1 MSVFNIA
8 YNNFKNNIKVY
19 TMFFISMIFS
29 VVILSNFLIM
39 MDGEAM
45 KVLGDMNEEYSK
57 LILQVITVILV
68 IFMFFF
74 IWYAS
79 NIFLRNRKK
88 EIGIYAFMGLDS
100 SVIGKIYFIEMM
112 LIGVSASIIGT
123 TIGVVLSKFFQIVVF
138 KIADFNIDVTFN
150 VSLNSIIYTVAI
162 FMCIFLFMSIKGFI
176 SIVRSKIVDLLNANK
191 KQEKM
196 PKVNFIIYI
205 IGIISLFLIGYG
217 YYLVNEEAMNALKTL
232 VLVCIGTY
240 GLFGAVFPIV
250 FNFLINRKSILYKG
264 SNIVTINNL
273 AYRFKKNY
281 TIYAT
286 IAILTATT
294 TTVLGTAFSMKT
306 TYENSQRNITLYS
319 LAISSTDEFNSEQ
332 IAHKLKEVGEEKYS
346 LNTKVLKVN
355 STLKDVPEYQNDEY
369 IVVSYDNLSNI
380 LKANGDEKDLDK
392 FNEEMVEGNNV
403 IYIERPGTLM
413 SFLANTND
421 ITLNDVKFNVSESTR
436 IRVFGEALNY
446 STIVVNNDEYEKLKE
461 TATEINFY
469 GIKIENE
476 ENIINVIDEIG
487 KNLNLETTHGFY
499 GQFELKTI
507 EWVKFV
513 YAIGGFLFLVMAL
526 AEASI
531 IYIKIYSDANEDKQK
546 YKTLLSIGASKK
558 DISKSISREV
568 ALFYFIP
575 LVVGAIHSYFAINAL
590 ADFMKENL
598 NFVYLLS
605 LVICIAIF
613 IVNCIISIIGFKK
626 NNRNKEKLRI

>member
-8 YNNFKNNIKVY
+8 YNNFKNNIKIY
-19 TMFFISMIFS
+19 IMFFISMIFS

-39 MDGEAM
+39 MNGDAM

-112 LIGVSASIIGT
+112 LIGVSASLIGT
-123 TIGVVLSKFFQIVVF
+123 IIGVVLSKFFQVIVF
-138 KIADFNIDVTFN
+138 KIADFNIDVTFS
-150 VSLNSIIYTVAI
+150 VSISSIIYTVAI

-176 SIVRSKIVDLLNANK
+176 SIVRSKIVDLLNASK

-196 PKVNFIIYI
+196 LKVNFLIYI
-205 IGIISLFLIGYG
+205 VAIISLVLIGYG
-217 YYLVNEEAMNALKTL
+217 YYLVNEEATYALKTL
-232 VLVCIGTY
+232 MLVCIGTY
-240 GLFGAVFPIV
+240 GLFGAVFQVV
-250 FNFLINRKSILYKG
+250 FNLLINKKSILYKG
-264 SNIVTINNL
+264 ANIIIINNL

-281 TIYAT
+281 TVYAT

-294 TTVLGTAFSMKT
+294 TTVLGTAFSMKK

-319 LAISSTDEFNSEQ
+319 LAISSIEEFNSEEV
-332 IAHKLKEVGEEKYS
+332 AKKLKEVGKEKYS
-346 LNTKVLKVN
+346 LETKVLKVK
-355 STLKDVPEYQNDEY
+355 STLKDVPQYENDEY
-369 IVVSYDNLSNI
+369 IVLSYDNLSNI
-380 LKANGDEKDLDK
+380 LKANGDEKDLVK
-392 FNEEMVEGNNV
+392 FNEEMVQGNNA

-413 SFLANTND
+413 SLLSNIKD
-421 ITLNDVKFNVSESTR
+421 VTLNDGKFNISESTR

-446 STIVVNNDEYEKLKE
+446 ATIIVNNNEYEKLREK
-461 TATEINFY
+461 ATEINFY

-476 ENIINVIDEIG
+476 ENIINVLEEIG
-487 KNLNLETTHGFY
+487 KNLNLETTQGFY
-499 GQFELKTI
+499 GQYELKTI

-513 YAIGGFLFLVMAL
+513 YAIGGFLFLVMVL

-546 YKTLLSIGASKK
+546 YKILLSIGASKK

-568 ALFYFIP
+568 ALFYLIP
-575 LVVGAIHSYFAINAL
+575 LAVGSIHSYFAINVL

-605 LVICIAIF
+605 LLICIAIF
-613 IVNCIISIIGFKK
+613 IVNCIVSIIGFKRTIGINK
-626 NNRNKEKLRI
+626 N

>member
-196 PKVNFIIYI
+196 PKVNFLIYV

-250 FNFLINRKSILYKG
+250 FNFLINRKSILYKE

-319 LAISSTDEFNSEQ
+319 LALSSTDEFNSEE
-332 IAHKLKEVGEEKYS
+332 IADKLKEVGEEKYS

-355 STLKDVPEYQNDEY
+355 STLKDVPQYQNDEY

-626 NNRNKEKLRI
+626 IIGIKKN

>member
-29 VVILSNFLIM
+29 VVVLSNFLIM
-39 MDGEAM
+39 MNGDAM

-112 LIGVSASIIGT
+112 LIGVSASLIGT
-123 TIGVVLSKFFQIVVF
+123 IIGVVLSKFFQIIVF

-150 VSLNSIIYTVAI
+150 VSINSIIYTVSI

-196 PKVNFIIYI
+196 PKVNFLIYV

-294 TTVLGTAFSMKT
+294 TTVLGTAFSMKK

-319 LAISSTDEFNSEQ
+319 LAISSIEEFNSEEV
-332 IAHKLKEVGEEKYS
+332 AKKLKEVGKEKYS
-346 LNTKVLKVN
+346 LETKVLKVK
-355 STLKDVPEYQNDEY
+355 STLKDVPQYENDEY
-369 IVVSYDNLSNI
+369 IVLSYDNLSNI
-380 LKANGDEKDLDK
+380 LKENGDEKDLVK
-392 FNEEMVEGNNV
+392 FNEEMVQGNNA

-413 SFLANTND
+413 SLLSNIKD
-421 ITLNDVKFNVSESTR
+421 VTLNDVKFNISESTR
-436 IRVFGEALNY
+436 IRIFGEALNY
-446 STIVVNNDEYEKLKE
+446 VTIIVNNDEYEKLRE

-476 ENIINVIDEIG
+476 ENIINVIEEIG
-487 KNLNLETTHGFY
+487 KNLNLETTQGFY
-499 GQFELKTI
+499 GQYELKTI

-513 YAIGGFLFLVMAL
+513 YAIGGFLFLVMVL

-546 YKTLLSIGASKK
+546 YKTLVNIGASKK

-575 LVVGAIHSYFAINAL
+575 LAVGSIHSYFAINVL

-598 NFVYLLS
+598 NFVYLIS
-605 LVICIAIF
+605 LLICIAIF
-613 IVNCIISIIGFKK
+613 IVNCIISIMGFKK
-626 NNRNKEKLRI
+626 IIGTKKN

>member
-29 VVILSNFLIM
+29 VVVLSNFLIM
-39 MDGEAM
+39 IDGDAM

-57 LILQVITVILV
+57 LILQAITIILI

-112 LIGVSASIIGT
+112 LIGISASIIGT
-123 TIGVVLSKFFQIVVF
+123 AIGVVLSKFFQIVVF
-138 KIADFNIDVTFN
+138 KIADFNIDVSFK
-150 VSLNSIIYTVAI
+150 VSLNSIIYTTVI

-176 SIVRSKIVDLLNANK
+176 SIVRSKIVDLLNESK

-196 PKVNFIIYI
+196 PKINFLIYVI
-205 IGIISLFLIGYG
+205 AIISLILIGFG
-217 YYLVNEEAMNALKTL
+217 YYLVNKEATDALKTL
-232 VLVCIGTY
+232 ILVCIGTY

-250 FNFLINRKSILYKG
+250 FNFLINKKSILYKG
-264 SNIVTINNL
+264 ANIITINNL

-281 TIYAT
+281 TVYAT

-306 TYENSQRNITLYS
+306 TYENSQRNINLYS
-319 LAISSTDEFNSEQ
+319 LAISSTNEFNSEE
-332 IAHKLKEVGEEKYS
+332 ISDKLKEVGEEKHS
-346 LNTKVLKVN
+346 LKTKVLKVN
-355 STLKDVPEYQNDEY
+355 STLKDVPESQNNEY
-369 IVVSYDNLSNI
+369 IVVSYDNLPNI
-380 LKANGDEKDLDK
+380 LKANGDEKELARL
-392 FNEEMVEGNNV
+392 NEEMVQGNNA

-413 SFLANTND
+413 SLLTNTKD
-421 ITLNDVKFNVSESTR
+421 ITLNDVEFNVSESTR

-446 STIVVNNDEYEKLKE
+446 STIIVNNDEYEKLKE
-461 TATEINFY
+461 IATEINFY

-476 ENIINVIDEIG
+476 ENIINVIDEVG
-487 KNLNLETTHGFY
+487 KNLNLETTQGYY
-499 GQFELKTI
+499 GLYELQKI

-558 DISKSISREV
+558 DIGKSIRREV

-575 LVVGAIHSYFAINAL
+575 LAVGSIHSYFAINTL

-598 NFVYLLS
+598 NSVYLLS
-605 LVICIAIF
+605 LIICVVIF

-626 NNRNKEKLRI
+626 IIGINKK

>member
-29 VVILSNFLIM
+29 VVVLSNFLIM

-150 VSLNSIIYTVAI
+150 VSLNSIIYTIAI

-205 IGIISLFLIGYG
+205 IAIIALFLIGYG
-217 YYLVNEEAMNALKTL
+217 YYLVSKQAMNALKTL

-319 LAISSTDEFNSEQ
+319 LAISSTDEFNSEE

-461 TATEINFY
+461 IATEINFY

-626 NNRNKEKLRI
+626 IIGIKKN

>member
-29 VVILSNFLIM
+29 VVVLSNFLIM
-39 MDGEAM
+39 MNGDAM

-112 LIGVSASIIGT
+112 LIGVSASLIGT
-123 TIGVVLSKFFQIVVF
+123 IIGVVLSKFFQIVVF

-150 VSLNSIIYTVAI
+150 VSISSIIYTVLI

-176 SIVRSKIVDLLNANK
+176 SIVRSKIVDLLNASK

-196 PKVNFIIYI
+196 PKVNFLIYI
-205 IGIISLFLIGYG
+205 VAIISLVLIGYG
-217 YYLVNEEAMNALKTL
+217 YYLVDKEATDALKTL
-232 VLVCIGTY
+232 ILVCIGTY
-240 GLFGAVFPIV
+240 GLFGAVFQVV
-250 FNFLINRKSILYKG
+250 FNLLINKKSILYKG
-264 SNIVTINNL
+264 ANIITINNL

-281 TIYAT
+281 TVYAT

-294 TTVLGTAFSMKT
+294 TTVLGTAFSMKK

-319 LAISSTDEFNSEQ
+319 LAISSKDEFNSEE
-332 IAHKLKEVGEEKYS
+332 IANKLKEIGEEKYS
-346 LNTKVLKVN
+346 LETKVIKVK
-355 STLKDVPEYQNDEY
+355 STLKDVPQYQNDEY

-380 LKANGDEKDLDK
+380 LKANGDEKDLVK
-392 FNEEMVEGNNV
+392 FNEEMVQGNNA

-413 SFLANTND
+413 SLLSNIKD
-421 ITLNDVKFNVSESTR
+421 ITLNDVNFNISESTR
-436 IRVFGEALNY
+436 IRIFGEALNY
-446 STIVVNNDEYEKLKE
+446 ATIIVNNDEYEKLRE

-476 ENIINVIDEIG
+476 ENIINVIEEIG
-487 KNLNLETTHGFY
+487 KNLNLETTQGFY
-499 GQFELKTI
+499 GQYELKTI
-507 EWVKFV
+507 EWVKFI
-513 YAIGGFLFLVMAL
+513 YAIGGFLFLVMVL

-546 YKTLLSIGASKK
+546 YKTLSSIGASKK

-575 LVVGAIHSYFAINAL
+575 LAVGSIHSYFAINAL

-605 LVICIAIF
+605 LLICIAIF

-626 NNRNKEKLRI
+626 IIGINKN

>member
-1 MSVFNIA
+1 MSVFNID

-29 VVILSNFLIM
+29 VVVLSNFSIM
-39 MDGEAM
+39 MDSDAM

-57 LILQVITVILV
+57 LILKVITVILI
-68 IFMFFF
+68 IFIIFF

-112 LIGVSASIIGT
+112 LIGISAIIIGT
-123 TIGVVLSKFFQIVVF
+123 IIGVSLSKFFQIIVF
-138 KIADFNIDVTFN
+138 KIADFNIDVTFK
-150 VSLNSIIYTVAI
+150 VSLNSIIYPVAI
-162 FMCIFLFMSIKGFI
+162 FMGIFLFMSIKGFI

-196 PKVNFIIYI
+196 PKVNLFIYVIA
-205 IGIISLFLIGYG
+205 IISLILIGYG
-217 YYLVNEEAMNALKTL
+217 YYLVNKQAMNALKTL
-232 VLVCIGTY
+232 LLVCIGTY

-250 FNFLINRKSILYKG
+250 FNFLIKRKSILYKG
-264 SNIVTINNL
+264 TNIITINNL

-281 TIYAT
+281 TVYAT
-286 IAILTATT
+286 IAILTAVT

-306 TYENSQRNITLYS
+306 MYENSQRNIMLYS
-319 LAISSTDEFNSEQ
+319 LAISSTDEFNSEE
-332 IAHKLKEVGEEKYS
+332 IADKLKEVGEEKYS
-346 LNTKVLKVN
+346 LNTKVLKAK
-355 STLKDVPEYQNDEY
+355 STLKDVSEYKNEEY
-369 IVVSYDNLSNI
+369 IVIPYDNLANI
-380 LKANGDEKDLDK
+380 LKANGDEKELDK
-392 FNEEMVEGNNV
+392 FNEEMVQGNNV

-413 SFLANTND
+413 SFLANVKD
-421 ITLNDVKFNVSESTR
+421 ITINDVKFNVSERTR
-436 IRVFGEALNY
+436 TRVLGEALNY
-446 STIVVNNDEYEKLKE
+446 STIIVNNDEYEKLKE
-461 TATEINFY
+461 TGTEINFY

-487 KNLNLETTHGFY
+487 KNLNLETTQGFY
-499 GQFELKTI
+499 GQYELKTI

-513 YAIGGFLFLVMAL
+513 YAIGGFLFLVMVL

-558 DISKSISREV
+558 DIAKSINREI

-575 LVVGAIHSYFAINAL
+575 LAVAAIHSYFAINAL
-590 ADFMKENL
+590 SDFMKENL
-598 NFVYLLS
+598 NNVYLLS

-613 IVNCIISIIGFKK
+613 IMNCIISIIGFKK
-626 NNRNKEKLRI
+626 IIGIKKN

>member
-217 YYLVNEEAMNALKTL
+217 YYLVNEEAINALKTL

-319 LAISSTDEFNSEQ
+319 LALSSTDEFNSEE
-332 IAHKLKEVGEEKYS
+332 IADKLKEVGEEKYS
-346 LNTKVLKVN
+346 LNTRVLKVN
-355 STLKDVPEYQNDEY
+355 STLKDVPQYQNDEY

-626 NNRNKEKLRI
+626 IIGIKKN

>member
-240 GLFGAVFPIV
+240 GLFGAVLPIV

-319 LAISSTDEFNSEQ
+319 LAISSTDEFNSEE

-626 NNRNKEKLRI
+626 IIGIKKN

>member
-150 VSLNSIIYTVAI
+150 ISLNSIIYTVAI

-196 PKVNFIIYI
+196 PKVNFLIYV

-319 LAISSTDEFNSEQ
+319 LALSSTDEFNSEE
-332 IAHKLKEVGEEKYS
+332 IADKLKEVGEEKYS

-355 STLKDVPEYQNDEY
+355 STLKDVPQYQNDEY

-626 NNRNKEKLRI
+626 IIGIKKN

>member
-196 PKVNFIIYI
+196 PKVNFLIYV

-217 YYLVNEEAMNALKTL
+217 YYLVNEEAINALKTL

-319 LAISSTDEFNSEQ
+319 LALSSTDEFNSEE
-332 IAHKLKEVGEEKYS
+332 IADKLKEVGEEKYS

-355 STLKDVPEYQNDEY
+355 STLKDVPQYQNDEY

-626 NNRNKEKLRI
+626 IIGIKKN

>member
-196 PKVNFIIYI
+196 PKVNFLIYV

-319 LAISSTDEFNSEQ
+319 LALSSTDEFNSKE
-332 IAHKLKEVGEEKYS
+332 IADKLKEVGEEKYS

-355 STLKDVPEYQNDEY
+355 STLKDVPQYQNDEY

-626 NNRNKEKLRI
+626 IIGIKKN

>member
-29 VVILSNFLIM
+29 VVVLSNFLIM
-39 MDGEAM
+39 MNGDAM

-112 LIGVSASIIGT
+112 LIGVSASLIGT
-123 TIGVVLSKFFQIVVF
+123 IIGVVLSKFFQIIVF

-150 VSLNSIIYTVAI
+150 VSINSIIYTVSI

-176 SIVRSKIVDLLNANK
+176 SIVRSKIVDLLNASK

-196 PKVNFIIYI
+196 PKVNFLIYI
-205 IGIISLFLIGYG
+205 VAIISLVLIGYG
-217 YYLVNEEAMNALKTL
+217 YYLVNKEATDALKTL
-232 VLVCIGTY
+232 ILVCIGTY
-240 GLFGAVFPIV
+240 GLFGAVFQVV
-250 FNFLINRKSILYKG
+250 FNLLINKKSILYKG
-264 SNIVTINNL
+264 ANIIIINNL

-281 TIYAT
+281 TVYAT

-294 TTVLGTAFSMKT
+294 TTVLGTAFSMKE

-319 LAISSTDEFNSEQ
+319 LAISSIEEFNSEEV
-332 IAHKLKEVGEEKYS
+332 AKKLKEVGKEKYS
-346 LNTKVLKVN
+346 LETKVLKVK
-355 STLKDVPEYQNDEY
+355 STLKDVPQYENDEY
-369 IVVSYDNLSNI
+369 IVLSYDNLSNI
-380 LKANGDEKDLDK
+380 LKENGDEKDLVK
-392 FNEEMVEGNNV
+392 FNEEMVQGNNA

-413 SFLANTND
+413 SLLSNIKD
-421 ITLNDVKFNVSESTR
+421 VTLNDVKFNISESTR
-436 IRVFGEALNY
+436 IRIFGEALNY
-446 STIVVNNDEYEKLKE
+446 VTIIVNNDEYEKLRE

-476 ENIINVIDEIG
+476 ENIINVIEEIG
-487 KNLNLETTHGFY
+487 KNLNLETTQGFY
-499 GQFELKTI
+499 GQYELKTI

-513 YAIGGFLFLVMAL
+513 YAIGGFLFLVMVL

-546 YKTLLSIGASKK
+546 YKTLVNIGASKK

-575 LVVGAIHSYFAINAL
+575 LAVGSIHSYFAINVL

-598 NFVYLLS
+598 NFVYLIS
-605 LVICIAIF
+605 LLICIAIF
-613 IVNCIISIIGFKK
+613 IVNCIISIMGFKK
-626 NNRNKEKLRI
+626 IIGTKKN

>member
-29 VVILSNFLIM
+29 VVVLSNFLIM
-39 MDGEAM
+39 MNGDAM

-112 LIGVSASIIGT
+112 LIGVSASLIGT
-123 TIGVVLSKFFQIVVF
+123 IIGVVLSKFFQIIVF

-150 VSLNSIIYTVAI
+150 VSINSIIYTVSI

-176 SIVRSKIVDLLNANK
+176 SIVRSKIVDLLNASK

-196 PKVNFIIYI
+196 PKVNFLIYI
-205 IGIISLFLIGYG
+205 VAIISLVLIGYG
-217 YYLVNEEAMNALKTL
+217 YYLVNKEATDALKTL
-232 VLVCIGTY
+232 ILVCIGTY
-240 GLFGAVFPIV
+240 GLFGAVFQVV
-250 FNFLINRKSILYKG
+250 FNLLINKKSILYKG
-264 SNIVTINNL
+264 ANIITINNL

-281 TIYAT
+281 TVYAT

-294 TTVLGTAFSMKT
+294 TTVLGTAFSMKK

-319 LAISSTDEFNSEQ
+319 LAISSKDEFNSEEV
-332 IAHKLKEVGEEKYS
+332 ANKLKEIGEEKYS
-346 LNTKVLKVN
+346 LETKVLKIK
-355 STLKDVPEYQNDEY
+355 STLKDVPQYQNDEY

-380 LKANGDEKDLDK
+380 LKENGDEKDLVK
-392 FNEEMVEGNNV
+392 FNEEMVQGNNA

-413 SFLANTND
+413 SLLSNIKD
-421 ITLNDVKFNVSESTR
+421 VTLNDVKFNISESTR
-436 IRVFGEALNY
+436 IRIFGEALNY
-446 STIVVNNDEYEKLKE
+446 VTIIVNNDEYEKLRE

-476 ENIINVIDEIG
+476 ENIINVIEEIG
-487 KNLNLETTHGFY
+487 KNLNLETTQGFY
-499 GQFELKTI
+499 GQYELKTI

-513 YAIGGFLFLVMAL
+513 YAIGGFLFLVMVL

-546 YKTLLSIGASKK
+546 YKTLVNIGASKK

-575 LVVGAIHSYFAINAL
+575 LAVGSIHSYFAINVL

-598 NFVYLLS
+598 NFVYLIS
-605 LVICIAIF
+605 LLICIAIF
-613 IVNCIISIIGFKK
+613 IVNCIISIMGFKK
-626 NNRNKEKLRI
+626 IIGTKKN

>member
-319 LAISSTDEFNSEQ
+319 LAISSTDEFNSEE

-421 ITLNDVKFNVSESTR
+421 ITLNDVKFDVSESTR

-461 TATEINFY
+461 IATEINFY

-476 ENIINVIDEIG
+476 ENIINVIDGIG

-626 NNRNKEKLRI
+626 IIGIKKN

>member
-29 VVILSNFLIM
+29 VVVLSNFSIM
-39 MDGEAM
+39 MDSDAM

-57 LILQVITVILV
+57 LILKVITIILI
-68 IFMFFF
+68 IFMIFF

-112 LIGVSASIIGT
+112 LIGVSAIIIGT
-123 TIGVVLSKFFQIVVF
+123 IIGIGLSKFFQIIVF

-150 VSLNSIIYTVAI
+150 ISFNSIIYPVAI

-176 SIVRSKIVDLLNANK
+176 SIVRSKIVDLLNASK

-196 PKVNFIIYI
+196 PKVNFLIYI
-205 IGIISLFLIGYG
+205 IAIISLVLIGYG

-232 VLVCIGTY
+232 LLVCIGTY
-240 GLFGAVFPIV
+240 GLFGAVFEVV

-281 TIYAT
+281 TVYAT

-319 LAISSTDEFNSEQ
+319 LAISSTDEFNSEE

-355 STLKDVPEYQNDEY
+355 STLRDVPKYQNNEY

-413 SFLANTND
+413 SFISNIKD

-476 ENIINVIDEIG
+476 ENIINIIDEIG
-487 KNLNLETTHGFY
+487 KNLNLETTQGFY

-513 YAIGGFLFLVMAL
+513 YAIGGFLFLVMVL

-575 LVVGAIHSYFAINAL
+575 LAVGAIHSYFAINAL

-605 LVICIAIF
+605 LVICIVIF

-626 NNRNKEKLRI
+626 IIGIKKN

>member
-112 LIGVSASIIGT
+112 LIGVSALIIGT

-196 PKVNFIIYI
+196 PKVNFLIYV

-319 LAISSTDEFNSEQ
+319 LALSSTDEFNSEE

-355 STLKDVPEYQNDEY
+355 STLKDVPQYQNDEY

-626 NNRNKEKLRI
+626 IIGMKKN

>member
-29 VVILSNFLIM
+29 VVVLSNFLIM
-39 MDGEAM
+39 IDGDAM

-57 LILQVITVILV
+57 LILQAITVILV

-112 LIGVSASIIGT
+112 LIGISASIIGT
-123 TIGVVLSKFFQIVVF
+123 AIGVVLSKFFQIVVF
-138 KIADFNIDVTFN
+138 KIADFNIDVSFN
-150 VSLNSIIYTVAI
+150 LSLNSIIYTTVI

-176 SIVRSKIVDLLNANK
+176 SIVRSKIVDLLNESK

-196 PKVNFIIYI
+196 PKINFLIYVI
-205 IGIISLFLIGYG
+205 AIISLILIGYG
-217 YYLVNEEAMNALKTL
+217 YYLVGKQATDALKTL
-232 VLVCIGTY
+232 ILVCIGTY
-240 GLFGAVFPIV
+240 GLFGAAFPIV
-250 FNFLINRKSILYKG
+250 FNFLINKKSILYKG
-264 SNIVTINNL
+264 ANIITINNL

-281 TIYAT
+281 TVYAT

-306 TYENSQRNITLYS
+306 TYENSQRNINLYS
-319 LAISSTDEFNSEQ
+319 LAISSTNEFNSEE
-332 IAHKLKEVGEEKYS
+332 ISDKLKEVGEEKHS
-346 LNTKVLKVN
+346 LKTKVLKVN
-355 STLKDVPEYQNDEY
+355 STLKDVPESQNNEY
-369 IVVSYDNLSNI
+369 IVVSYDNLPNI
-380 LKANGDEKDLDK
+380 LKANGDEKELAR
-392 FNEEMVEGNNV
+392 FNEEMVQGNNA

-413 SFLANTND
+413 SFLTDTKD
-421 ITLNDVKFNVSESTR
+421 ITLNDVEFNVSESTR

-446 STIVVNNDEYEKLKE
+446 STIIVNNDEYEKLKE
-461 TATEINFY
+461 IATEINFY

-476 ENIINVIDEIG
+476 ENIINVIDEVG
-487 KNLNLETTHGFY
+487 KNINLETTKGYY
-499 GQFELKTI
+499 GLYELQKI

-558 DISKSISREV
+558 DIGKSIRREV

-575 LVVGAIHSYFAINAL
+575 LAVGSIHSYFAINTL

-598 NFVYLLS
+598 NSVYLLS
-605 LVICIAIF
+605 LIICVVIF

-626 NNRNKEKLRI
+626 IIGINKK

>member
-319 LAISSTDEFNSEQ
+319 LAISSTDEFNSEE

-446 STIVVNNDEYEKLKE
+446 SAIVVNNDEYEKLKE

-626 NNRNKEKLRI
+626 IIGIKKN

>member
-196 PKVNFIIYI
+196 PKVNFLIYV

-319 LAISSTDEFNSEQ
+319 LALSSTDEFNSEE
-332 IAHKLKEVGEEKYS
+332 IADKLKEVGEEKYS

-355 STLKDVPEYQNDEY
+355 STLKDVPQYQNDEY

-392 FNEEMVEGNNV
+392 FNEKMVEGNNV

-476 ENIINVIDEIG
+476 ENIINVIDKIG

-605 LVICIAIF
+605 LVIFIAIF

-626 NNRNKEKLRI
+626 IIGIKKN

>member
-29 VVILSNFLIM
+29 VVVLSNFLIM
-39 MDGEAM
+39 MNGDAM

-112 LIGVSASIIGT
+112 LIGVSASLIGT
-123 TIGVVLSKFFQIVVF
+123 IIGVVLSKFFQIIVF

-150 VSLNSIIYTVAI
+150 VSINSIIYTVSI

-176 SIVRSKIVDLLNANK
+176 SIVRSKIVDLLNASK

-196 PKVNFIIYI
+196 PKVNFLIYI
-205 IGIISLFLIGYG
+205 VAIISLVLIGYG
-217 YYLVNEEAMNALKTL
+217 YYLVNKEATDALKTL
-232 VLVCIGTY
+232 ILVCIGTY
-240 GLFGAVFPIV
+240 GLFGAVFQVV
-250 FNFLINRKSILYKG
+250 FNLLINKKSILYKG
-264 SNIVTINNL
+264 ANIITINNL

-281 TIYAT
+281 TVYAT

-294 TTVLGTAFSMKT
+294 TTVLGTAFSMKK

-319 LAISSTDEFNSEQ
+319 LAISSKDEFNSEEV
-332 IAHKLKEVGEEKYS
+332 ANKLKEIGEEKYS
-346 LNTKVLKVN
+346 LETKVLKIK
-355 STLKDVPEYQNDEY
+355 STLKDVPQYQNDEY

-380 LKANGDEKDLDK
+380 LKENGDEKDLVK
-392 FNEEMVEGNNV
+392 FNEEMVQGNNA

-413 SFLANTND
+413 SLLSNIKD
-421 ITLNDVKFNVSESTR
+421 VTLNDVKFNISESTR
-436 IRVFGEALNY
+436 IRIFGEALNY
-446 STIVVNNDEYEKLKE
+446 VTIIVNNDEYEKLRE

-476 ENIINVIDEIG
+476 ENIINVIEEIG
-487 KNLNLETTHGFY
+487 KNLNLETTQGFY
-499 GQFELKTI
+499 GQYELKTI

-513 YAIGGFLFLVMAL
+513 YAIGGFLFLVMVL

-546 YKTLLSIGASKK
+546 YKTLLNIGASKK

-575 LVVGAIHSYFAINAL
+575 LAVGSIHSYFAINVL

-605 LVICIAIF
+605 LLICIAIF
-613 IVNCIISIIGFKK
+613 IVNCIISIMGFKK
-626 NNRNKEKLRI
+626 IIGTKKN

>member
-1 MSVFNIA
+1 
-8 YNNFKNNIKVY
+8 
-19 TMFFISMIFS
+19 
-29 VVILSNFLIM
+29 
-39 MDGEAM
+39 
-45 KVLGDMNEEYSK
+45 
-57 LILQVITVILV
+57 
-68 IFMFFF
+68 
-74 IWYAS
+74 
-79 NIFLRNRKK
+79 
-88 EIGIYAFMGLDS
+88 
-100 SVIGKIYFIEMM
+100 
-112 LIGVSASIIGT
+112 
-123 TIGVVLSKFFQIVVF
+123 
-138 KIADFNIDVTFN
+138 
-150 VSLNSIIYTVAI
+150 
-162 FMCIFLFMSIKGFI
+162 
-176 SIVRSKIVDLLNANK
+176 
-191 KQEKM
+191 
-196 PKVNFIIYI
+196 
-205 IGIISLFLIGYG
+205 
-217 YYLVNEEAMNALKTL
+217 
-232 VLVCIGTY
+232 
-240 GLFGAVFPIV
+240 
-250 FNFLINRKSILYKG
+250 
-264 SNIVTINNL
+264 
-273 AYRFKKNY
+273 
-281 TIYAT
+281 
-286 IAILTATT
+286 
-294 TTVLGTAFSMKT
+294 MKT

-319 LAISSTDEFNSEQ
+319 LALSSTDEFNSEE
-332 IAHKLKEVGEEKYS
+332 IADKLKEVGEEKYS

-355 STLKDVPEYQNDEY
+355 STLKDVPQYQNDEY

-626 NNRNKEKLRI
+626 IIGIKKN

>member
-196 PKVNFIIYI
+196 PKVNFLIYV

-273 AYRFKKNY
+273 VYRFKKNY

-319 LAISSTDEFNSEQ
+319 LALSSTDEFNSEE
-332 IAHKLKEVGEEKYS
+332 IADKLKEVGEEKYS

-355 STLKDVPEYQNDEY
+355 STLKDVPQYQNDEY

-626 NNRNKEKLRI
+626 IIGIKKN

>member
-29 VVILSNFLIM
+29 VVVLSNFLIM
-39 MDGEAM
+39 MNGDAM

-112 LIGVSASIIGT
+112 LIGVSASLIGT
-123 TIGVVLSKFFQIVVF
+123 IIGVVLSKFFQIIVF

-150 VSLNSIIYTVAI
+150 VSINSIIYTVSI

-176 SIVRSKIVDLLNANK
+176 SIVRSKIVDLLNASK

-196 PKVNFIIYI
+196 PKVNFLIYI
-205 IGIISLFLIGYG
+205 VAIISLVLIGYG
-217 YYLVNEEAMNALKTL
+217 YYLVNKEATDALKTL
-232 VLVCIGTY
+232 ILVCIGTY
-240 GLFGAVFPIV
+240 GLFGAVFQVV
-250 FNFLINRKSILYKG
+250 FNLLINKKSILYKG
-264 SNIVTINNL
+264 ANIITINNL

-281 TIYAT
+281 TVYAT

-294 TTVLGTAFSMKT
+294 TTVLGTAFSMKK

-319 LAISSTDEFNSEQ
+319 LAISSKDEFNSEEV
-332 IAHKLKEVGEEKYS
+332 ANKLKEIGEEKYS
-346 LNTKVLKVN
+346 LETKVLKIK
-355 STLKDVPEYQNDEY
+355 STLKDVPQYENDEY

-380 LKANGDEKDLDK
+380 LKENGDEKDLVK
-392 FNEEMVEGNNV
+392 FNEEMVQGNNA

-413 SFLANTND
+413 SLLSNIKD
-421 ITLNDVKFNVSESTR
+421 VTLNDVKFNISESTR
-436 IRVFGEALNY
+436 IRIFGEALNY
-446 STIVVNNDEYEKLKE
+446 VTIIVNNDEYEKLRE

-476 ENIINVIDEIG
+476 ENIINVIEEIG
-487 KNLNLETTHGFY
+487 KNLNLETTQGFY
-499 GQFELKTI
+499 GQYELKTI

-513 YAIGGFLFLVMAL
+513 YAIGGFLFLVMVL

-546 YKTLLSIGASKK
+546 YKTLVNIGASKK

-575 LVVGAIHSYFAINAL
+575 LAVGSIHSYFAINVL

-598 NFVYLLS
+598 NFVYLIS
-605 LVICIAIF
+605 LLICIAIF
-613 IVNCIISIIGFKK
+613 IVNCIISIMGFKK
-626 NNRNKEKLRI
+626 IIGTKKN

>member
-8 YNNFKNNIKVY
+8 YNNFKNNIKIY

-39 MDGEAM
+39 MNGDAM

-112 LIGVSASIIGT
+112 LIGVSASLIGT
-123 TIGVVLSKFFQIVVF
+123 IIGVVLSKFFQVIVF
-138 KIADFNIDVTFN
+138 KIADFNIDVTFS
-150 VSLNSIIYTVAI
+150 VSISSIIYTVAI

-176 SIVRSKIVDLLNANK
+176 SIVRSKIVDLLNASK

-196 PKVNFIIYI
+196 PKVNFLIYI
-205 IGIISLFLIGYG
+205 VAVISLVLIGYG
-217 YYLVNEEAMNALKTL
+217 YYLVNKEATDALKTL
-232 VLVCIGTY
+232 ILVCIGTY
-240 GLFGAVFPIV
+240 GLFGAVFQVV
-250 FNFLINRKSILYKG
+250 FNLLINKKSILYKG
-264 SNIVTINNL
+264 ANIITINNL

-281 TIYAT
+281 TVYAT

-294 TTVLGTAFSMKT
+294 TTVLGTAFSMKK

-319 LAISSTDEFNSEQ
+319 LAISSKDEFNSEEV
-332 IAHKLKEVGEEKYS
+332 ANKLKEIGEEKYS
-346 LNTKVLKVN
+346 LETKVLKIK
-355 STLKDVPEYQNDEY
+355 STLKDVPQYQNDEY

-380 LKANGDEKDLDK
+380 LKENGDEKDLVK
-392 FNEEMVEGNNV
+392 FNEEMVQGNNA

-413 SFLANTND
+413 SLLSNIKD
-421 ITLNDVKFNVSESTR
+421 VTLNDVKFNISESTR
-436 IRVFGEALNY
+436 IRIFGEALNY
-446 STIVVNNDEYEKLKE
+446 VTIIVNNDEYEKLRE

-476 ENIINVIDEIG
+476 ENIINVIEEIG
-487 KNLNLETTHGFY
+487 KNLNLETTQGFY
-499 GQFELKTI
+499 GQYELKTI

-513 YAIGGFLFLVMAL
+513 YAIGGFLFLVMVL

-546 YKTLLSIGASKK
+546 YKTLLNIGASKK

-575 LVVGAIHSYFAINAL
+575 LAVGSIHSYFAINVL

-598 NFVYLLS
+598 NFVYLIS
-605 LVICIAIF
+605 LLICIAIF
-613 IVNCIISIIGFKK
+613 IVNCIISIMGFKK
-626 NNRNKEKLRI
+626 IIGTKKN

>member
-138 KIADFNIDVTFN
+138 KIADFNIDVKFN

-319 LAISSTDEFNSEQ
+319 LAISSTDEFNSEE
-332 IAHKLKEVGEEKYS
+332 IADKLKEVGEEKYS

-446 STIVVNNDEYEKLKE
+446 ATVIVNNDEYQRLKE

-469 GIKIENE
+469 GIKMENE

-487 KNLNLETTHGFY
+487 KNLNLETTHGYY
-499 GQFELKTI
+499 GQFELQKI

-546 YKTLLSIGASKK
+546 YRTLLSIGASKK
-558 DISKSISREV
+558 DISKSIGREV

-575 LVVGAIHSYFAINAL
+575 LAVGAIHSYFAINAL

-598 NFVYLLS
+598 NLVYLLS
-605 LVICIAIF
+605 LVICIVIF

-626 NNRNKEKLRI
+626 IIGIKKN

>member
-57 LILQVITVILV
+57 LILQVITAILV

-100 SVIGKIYFIEMM
+100 SIIGKIYFIEMM

-319 LAISSTDEFNSEQ
+319 LAISSTDEFNSEE

-421 ITLNDVKFNVSESTR
+421 ITLNDIKFNVSESTR

-626 NNRNKEKLRI
+626 IIGIKKN